1 MNPQAIQLNLTSPD
15 RNSVLQELVQLVPGL
30 QRRPDEAA
38 RLLDGLIER
47 EEMHSTGIGDGL
59 ALPHT
64 RNTLGGLV
72 MEPLIVFG
80 RHSKGIDYG
89 AIDSKP
95 VHLFFL
101 LLTTSITQHL
111 HVLARMSRIL
121 RNPELRA
128 SLLSVK
134 TPADAILEMQRWER

>member
-1 MNPQAIQLNLTSPD
+1 MNPQAIQLNLVSRD
-15 RNSVLQELVQLVPGL
+15 RDSVLHELVQLVPGL
-30 QRRPDEAA
+30 QKRPNEAT
-38 RLLDGLIER
+38 RLLEGLIER

-64 RNTLGGLV
+64 RNNVGGLV

-80 RHSKGIDYG
+80 RHAKGIDYG

-95 VHLFFL
+95 VQLFFL

-121 RNPELRA
+121 RNPELRS
-128 SLLSVK
+128 SLLIVK
-134 TPADAILEMQRWER
+134 SPADAIHEMQRWEG